1 MEKKALLFERDIKL
15 FIDLFPDFIR
25 EKLVEYGHEDDL
37 LEVVLDLG
45 RKVEARY
52 TNETIEISDMVVQS
66 EHILAITQ
74 QLPLFDRDNRAG
86 IEGTLHRISAIRN
99 RRGEIIGLTCRV
111 GRAVMGMIDL
121 VKDLF
126 ESGKNILLLG
136 KPGIGKTT
144 LLRESARVLS
154 TEFKKRV
161 VVVDTSNEIA
171 GEGNLPHPAVG
182 LSRRMQVPFEKAQ
195 YQIMIEAVE
204 NHMPEVIIIDE
215 IGTQE
220 EAAASRTIAE
230 RGVQLIGTAHGNTLE
245 NVLFN
250 PTISDLLGGITSVI
264 LSDEESIRRG
274 TQKTVLERTAAPTF
288 DILIEIHTRD
298 EYAVYKDVAKTVD
311 RYLRSHPVYPEIR
324 RKGENGQPSIL
335 DSKEMATSQEG
346 TMIPKPLQSEEG
358 EANAWSSIQSKITIR
373 LYPFGVSSTYLSR
386 SLHESKNTIE
396 IVKNLQD
403 ATIVLTTE
411 SYRKRNSSAL
421 HVAESMNIPIYSIPE
436 NTLAE
441 VRKFI
446 SQLDKQPAKNHDHQ
460 IQNLEKLIEQVFFT
474 KSPVNLPPA
483 DIKIRKLEHQLA
495 LRYGLK
501 SESFGEEPRRFVVVY
516 PPNFMEE
523 KNA

>member
-1 MEKKALLFERDIKL
+1 MKKKALLFERDIQL
-15 FIDLFPDFIR
+15 FIELFPDFIR

-45 RKVEARY
+45 RNVEARY
-52 TNETIEISDMVVQS
+52 TEETVAISDVVVQP

-74 QLPLFDRDNRAG
+74 RLPLFDRDNRAG

-99 RRGEIIGLTCRV
+99 RRGEIIGLTYRV

-126 ESGKNILLLG
+126 SSGKNILLLG

-161 VVVDTSNEIA
+161 IVVDTSNEIA

-195 YQIMIEAVE
+195 YQVMIEAVE

-215 IGTQE
+215 IGTVE

-298 EYAVYKDVAKTVD
+298 EYAVYRDVAKTVD
-311 RYLRSHPVYPEIR
+311 RYLRSHPIYPEIR
-324 RKGENGQPSIL
+324 RKGEDGKPDIV
-335 DSKEMATSQEG
+335 DAKEMAVKSEG
-346 TMIPKPLQSEEG
+346 LPTP
-358 EANAWSSIQSKITIR
+358 IQQDENETNDWQNGQNKVLIK
-373 LYPFGVSSTYLSR
+373 LYPFGVSSAYLNR
-386 SLHESKNTIE
+386 SLHTSLHPIE

-403 ATIVLTTE
+403 ATIILTTE
-411 SYRKRNSSAL
+411 SYRKRNPSAL
-421 HVAESMNIPIYSIPE
+421 HTAENMNIPIYSIPE

-446 SQLDKQPAKNHDHQ
+446 SQLDKSPAKNHDNETR
-460 IQNLEKLIEQVFFT
+460 NLEKLIEQVFYT

-516 PPNFMEE
+516 PPNYMED

>member
-1 MEKKALLFERDIKL
+1 MKKKALLFERDIQL
-15 FIDLFPDFIR
+15 FIELFPDFIR

-45 RKVEARY
+45 RNVEARY
-52 TNETIEISDMVVQS
+52 TEETVTISDVVVQP

-74 QLPLFDRDNRAG
+74 RLPLFDRDNRAG

-126 ESGKNILLLG
+126 SSGKNILLLG

-161 VVVDTSNEIA
+161 IVVDTSNEIA

-215 IGTQE
+215 IGTVE

-298 EYAVYKDVAKTVD
+298 EYAVYRDVAKTVD
-311 RYLRSHPVYPEIR
+311 RYLRSHPIYPEIR
-324 RKGENGQPSIL
+324 RKGEDGKPNIV
-335 DSKEMATSQEG
+335 DAKEMAVKSEG
-346 TMIPKPLQSEEG
+346 LPTP
-358 EANAWSSIQSKITIR
+358 IQQDENETNGWQNEQNKVVIK
-373 LYPFGVSSTYLSR
+373 LYPFGVSSTYLNR
-386 SLHESKNTIE
+386 SLHTSLHPIE

-403 ATIVLTTE
+403 ATIILTTE
-411 SYRKRNSSAL
+411 SYRKRNPSAL
-421 HVAESMNIPIYSIPE
+421 HMAENMNIPIYSIPE

-441 VRKFI
+441 IRKFI
-446 SQLDKQPAKNHDHQ
+446 SQLDKSPAKNHDNETR
-460 IQNLEKLIEQVFFT
+460 NLEKLIEQVFYT

-516 PPNFMEE
+516 PPNYMED

>member
-1 MEKKALLFERDIKL
+1 
-15 FIDLFPDFIR
+15 
-25 EKLVEYGHEDDL
+25 
-37 LEVVLDLG
+37 
-45 RKVEARY
+45 
-52 TNETIEISDMVVQS
+52 
-66 EHILAITQ
+66 
-74 QLPLFDRDNRAG
+74 
-86 IEGTLHRISAIRN
+86 
-99 RRGEIIGLTCRV
+99 
-111 GRAVMGMIDL
+111 
-121 VKDLF
+121 
-126 ESGKNILLLG
+126 
-136 KPGIGKTT
+136 
-144 LLRESARVLS
+144 
-154 TEFKKRV
+154 
-161 VVVDTSNEIA
+161 
-171 GEGNLPHPAVG
+171 
-182 LSRRMQVPFEKAQ
+182 
-195 YQIMIEAVE
+195 
-204 NHMPEVIIIDE
+204 
-215 IGTQE
+215 
-220 EAAASRTIAE
+220 
-230 RGVQLIGTAHGNTLE
+230 
-245 NVLFN
+245 
-250 PTISDLLGGITSVI
+250 
-264 LSDEESIRRG
+264 
-274 TQKTVLERTAAPTF
+274 
-288 DILIEIHTRD
+288 
-298 EYAVYKDVAKTVD
+298 
-311 RYLRSHPVYPEIR
+311 
-324 RKGENGQPSIL
+324 
-335 DSKEMATSQEG
+335 MATSQEG